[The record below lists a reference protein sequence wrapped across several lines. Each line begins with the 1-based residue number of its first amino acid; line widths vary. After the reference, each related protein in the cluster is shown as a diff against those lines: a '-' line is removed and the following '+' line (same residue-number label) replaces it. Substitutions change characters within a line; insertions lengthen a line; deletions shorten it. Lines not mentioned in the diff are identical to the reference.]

1 MQLGAK
7 LLVAATLAL
16 WAGGAFA
23 QGIVP
28 PAVSQ
33 FTDSNGVPLAGGSL
47 GFFAPGTTTLKAT
60 FSDSALLNQN
70 PNPLT
75 LDSAGRAIVWGNG
88 LYRQVL
94 KDANGNTI
102 WDQVTSAGGSSG
114 GGTTSTNFVFVGG
127 TSTGS
132 ANAQSVAALN
142 PTGFALSQGNIV
154 IWKSGFTNSAAV
166 TLNPNFTGNT
176 NLFKMGIA
184 GPVGLVGQEIQTNT
198 TYAALYDGNEF
209 VLMQPTNDP
218 TVALPSGVCLDYV
231 GTTAPAGW
239 VFANSG
245 TVSRLGTGAN
255 LFAVQGTAF
264 GAGDGTTT
272 FNSAD
277 LRGRASFG
285 VDNMGAIG
293 AAGRLGSNSSA
304 GGVSGT
310 FGLASAGG
318 AQAHT
323 PILGEMFNHTH
334 SSSGSISSY
343 FTSPNVGNDTAVSEY
358 ISLVLNTTVVLGGAP
373 PAQASLPTNIFPVGV
388 SVGNAGSSSPFNIT
402 PPLLGLNK
410 LCKL

>member
-1 MQLGAK
+1 MRGIAK
-7 LLVAATLAL
+7 LIAIATLSL
-16 WAGGAFA
+16 WAGSASA

-47 GFFAPGTTTLKAT
+47 AFFVPGTTTLKAT

-88 LYRQVL
+88 LYRQIL

-114 GGTTSTNFVFVGG
+114 GGMTSANFVFVGG

-218 TVALPSGVCLDYV
+218 TVALPSGVCVDYV

-255 LFAVQGTAF
+255 LFAVQGTTF

-277 LRGRASFG
+277 LRGRAAFG
-285 VDNMGAIG
+285 VDNMGGIG

-310 FGLASAGG
+310 FGLGTAAG

-323 PILGEMFNHTH
+323 PVLTEMFAHSHTATFTG
-334 SSSGSISSY
+334 SGSLSAW
-343 FTSPNVGNDTAVSEY
+343 DTGASTPPPLFA
-358 ISLVLNTTVVLGGAP
+358 STNGASGAGAP
-373 PAQASLPTNIFPVGV
+373 ATTFTPSGTVSLT
-388 SVGNAGSSSPFNIT
+388 SAGSSSPFNIT